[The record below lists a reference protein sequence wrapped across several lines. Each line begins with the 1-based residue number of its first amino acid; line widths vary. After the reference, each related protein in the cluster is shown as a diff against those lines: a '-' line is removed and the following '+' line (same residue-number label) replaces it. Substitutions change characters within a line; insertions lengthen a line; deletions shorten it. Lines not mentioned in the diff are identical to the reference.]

1 MPYNTRLTVF
11 LVVAIFSVC
20 VLLFFVFYGPI
31 KRFLYK
37 HFTVRM
43 YYRNVRRVT
52 LDNDFYLINDFM
64 NRTADR
70 EQFTIDHIMVGE
82 KFIYVIRDRYYP
94 GALSATED
102 DPKWIFY
109 RGKKAKV
116 IPNPLL
122 MNHLRMERLSLLT
135 NLDLKLFV
143 SIVLINNDCLMT
155 PMQNTKCDSFL
166 VSLKKFPELI
176 KTLENQKDIP
186 PLNEESIAVAVKD
199 FAHLNLNSKNK

>member
-1 MPYNTRLTVF
+1 M
-11 LVVAIFSVC
+11 
-20 VLLFFVFYGPI
+20 
-31 KRFLYK
+31 
-37 HFTVRM
+37 
-43 YYRNVRRVT
+43 
-52 LDNDFYLINDFM
+52 
-64 NRTADR
+64 
-70 EQFTIDHIMVGE
+70 
-82 KFIYVIRDRYYP
+82 
-94 GALSATED
+94 
-102 DPKWIFY
+102 
-109 RGKKAKV
+109 

-176 KTLENQKDIP
+176 KTLENQKDVP
-186 PLNEESIAVAVKD
+186 PLNEESVAVAVKD